1 MGSLRHI
8 RHSLELPAAKLLTAT
23 SRLLPGP
30 ISWILAGIAGS
41 VAAAVPSRASKIF
54 DINRRHVMEPNGLDV
69 RPRAVYRHLLA
80 GMTDF
85 LRMTNRSDVE
95 LSRLVT
101 VTGGEHMAS
110 ALSEGKG
117 AIALT
122 AHYSA
127 WELIPRAV
135 ALLGHRVG
143 IISRRLSDPATS
155 GYLDRLRAAPGTVVI
170 DRGAGIGRLMRCLRE
185 NTAVGILI
193 DQDTL
198 GVESGFVDFLGLPAR
213 TPVGPARIAL
223 RFGIPVVPLHI
234 RRVEGGRY
242 SLVIEPPLD
251 LSGFSGEDGYLELTA
266 EVTRRIGEWIREDPE
281 QWIWMHERWARRPGG
296 TPGLR

>member
-1 MGSLRHI
+1 MGPFR
-8 RHSLELPAAKLLTAT
+8 RFRRSLELPAAKLLAVAARHL
-23 SRLLPGP
+23 SRPGA
-30 ISWILAGIAGS
+30 WILASAAGA
-41 VAAAVPSRASKIF
+41 VASAVPGRASRVF
-54 DINRRHVMEPNGLDV
+54 DINRRHVMEPCGIDV
-69 RPRAVYRHLLA
+69 RLRGVYRHLLA

-85 LRMTNRSDVE
+85 LRLSSRSDAEFRCIVSVE
-95 LSRLVT
+95 
-101 VTGGEHMAS
+101 GAENMEA
-110 ALSEGKG
+110 ALSLGRG

-143 IISRRLSDPATS
+143 VVSRRLSDPATS
-155 GYLDRLRAAPGTVVI
+155 AYLDRLRAAPGITVI
-170 DRGAGIGRLMRCLRE
+170 DRGAGIGGLMRCLRE

-234 RRVEGGRY
+234 RRLQDGSY
-242 SLVIEPPLD
+242 ALVIEAPLD
-251 LSGFSGEDGYLELTA
+251 LPAYAGENGYLELTGD
-266 EVTRRIGEWIREDPE
+266 VTRRIGEWIREDPE
-281 QWIWMHERWARRPGG
+281 QWIWIHERWARRPGG
-296 TPGLR
+296 APGLR